1 MSRTPLMVYNV
12 KSHKDSKSEGN
23 KVDEGMPDVDTP
35 PPGFLKLRVGGRE
48 FEASR
53 EVLLSEP
60 DSVFTAV
67 LSDAWAS
74 GATQQLVFDRDPDR
88 FRVVLNWLRTR
99 ELVCEG
105 GVSAE
110 GVRAEADFFQL
121 HSLGQEAS
129 RLVEVRPCTAPCLQH
144 FCATDG
150 NTPHAGARR
159 TPAPPL
165 RPG

>member
-1 MSRTPLMVYNV
+1 MSRTPLMVTS
-12 KSHKDSKSEGN
+12 KATKSEGN